1 MRMFPRVL
9 PPIDAA
15 PAPRSSG
22 TVSTGVSG
30 LLVLGSPDIPPTP
43 ID

>member
-1 MRMFPRVL
+1 
-9 PPIDAA
+9 
-15 PAPRSSG
+15 
-22 TVSTGVSG
+22 VSG